1 MSQSRRL
8 WLGASVLIF
17 IALCFSSASILAQN
31 TAPAAL
37 AEQAKPDARQQS
49 APAASEPAKPHVEK
63 REQQQAQN
71 PEAPKPSPS
80 IVKVTTNPT
89 QGRAAAAMDG
99 IAAAADERAARD
111 PNFKRYLDSLNRYNQ
126 AMSDW
131 VKERRAAL
139 DAEKAAESRK
149 APVK

>member
-1 MSQSRRL
+1 MSLYRRP

-17 IALCFSSASILAQN
+17 IALCFSGASILAQSP
-31 TAPAAL
+31 APTPL
-37 AEQAKPDARQQS
+37 AEQAKPDAKLQS
-49 APAASEPAKPHVEK
+49 APAAFEPAKPHFEK
-63 REQQQAQN
+63 QEQQQAHN
-71 PEAPKPSPS
+71 PEAPKPSPLK
-80 IVKVTTNPT
+80 KVTTNPT

-99 IAAAADERAARD
+99 IAAAADERAATD

-126 AMSDW
+126 AMRDW